1 MENKFQRELV
11 KVLRQQ
17 NSILED
23 IEVALRDLVEALRE
37 EKVTVVV
44 RRGDQ

>member
-1 MENKFQRELV
+1 MEKFERELI

-23 IEVALRDLVEALRE
+23 MEVALRDLAEALRE
-37 EKVTVVV
+37 EKVTVVL
-44 RRGDQ
+44 RRGG